1 MIKQPSS
8 ILNIFISVIV
18 ISCNTSCGAG
28 DDVINADYLPITVGS
43 SWTFIDPERP
53 KASESI
59 FITGTTKLSNGKT
72 AFISTTSDGE
82 ESYLSRTANN
92 FILFHQTIN
101 DLQGEL
107 IYSPPIKVG
116 TTWQGR
122 EGEARVVT
130 QETVNTPA
138 GIFPNCFRI
147 DVNVVDDNNY
157 YSIWL
162 AKNVGPVKLAVID
175 ISHGDIEDTFVL
187 EAFNTK

>member
-1 MIKQPSS
+1 M
-8 ILNIFISVIV
+8 
-18 ISCNTSCGAG
+18 TSCGEG
-28 DDVINADYLPITVGS
+28 DDVISADYLPIAVGN
-43 SWTFIDPERP
+43 SWSFSNPERP
-53 KASESI
+53 RASESI
-59 FITGTTKLSNGKT
+59 VITGTTRLSDGKT
-72 AFISTTSDGE
+72 VFISTTSDGE
-82 ESYLSRTANN
+82 KGYLSQTVNN
-92 FILFHQTIN
+92 LIPFHQTIN

-138 GIFPNCFRI
+138 AIFHDCFRI
-147 DVNVVDDNNY
+147 DVSVVDDQNY

-175 ISHGDIEDTFVL
+175 LSHGDIERTVVL
-187 EAFNTK
+187 EEFSK

>member
-1 MIKQPSS
+1 MIQRSS
-8 ILNIFISVIV
+8 SCLSIIISVIL
-18 ISCNTSCGAG
+18 ISFIMSCGAG
-28 DDVINADYLPITVGS
+28 DDIINADYLPIAVGS

-53 KASESI
+53 RTSDNIS
-59 FITGTTKLSNGKT
+59 ITGVTKLSNGKT

-122 EGEARVVT
+122 EGEARVAT

-147 DVNVVDDNNY
+147 DVNVVDDKNY

-162 AKNVGPVKLAVID
+162 AKNVGPVKLVVID
-175 ISHGDIEDTFVL
+175 ISDGDIEDTFVL
-187 EAFNTK
+187 EAFNTR

>member
-1 MIKQPSS
+1 MIRDFSS
-8 ILNIFISVIV
+8 ILSVV
-18 ISCNTSCGAG
+18 IAAILINAITGCGG
-28 DDVINADYLPITVGS
+28 SDDVIGDDYLPIAVGS

-53 KASESI
+53 RTSDNIS
-59 FITGTTKLSNGKT
+59 ITGITKLNNGET

-82 ESYLSRTANN
+82 EGYLSRTANN
-92 FILFHQTIN
+92 LILFHQTIN

-130 QETVNTPA
+130 QENVNTPA
-138 GIFPNCFRI
+138 GIFQNCFRI
-147 DVNVVDDNNY
+147 DVHIVNDDDY

-175 ISHGDIEDTFVL
+175 ISHGDIEDTVVL
-187 EAFNTK
+187 EAYNTR

>member
-1 MIKQPSS
+1 MQDFSS
-8 ILNIFISVIV
+8 ILSVVIGAILINAIV
-18 ISCNTSCGAG
+18 GCGSG
-28 DDVINADYLPITVGS
+28 DDVIGDDYLPIAVGS

-53 KASESI
+53 RTSDNIS
-59 FITGTTKLSNGKT
+59 ITGITKLSNGET

-82 ESYLSRTANN
+82 EGYLSRTANN
-92 FILFHQTIN
+92 LILFHQTIN

-138 GIFPNCFRI
+138 GIFQNCFRI
-147 DVNVVDDNNY
+147 DVHIVDDDDY

-175 ISHGDIEDTFVL
+175 ISHGDIEDTVVL
-187 EAFNTK
+187 EAFNTR

>member
-1 MIKQPSS
+1 MMRDFSS
-8 ILNIFISVIV
+8 ILSVV
-18 ISCNTSCGAG
+18 IGAILINAITGCGG
-28 DDVINADYLPITVGS
+28 SDDVIGDDYLPIAVGS

-53 KASESI
+53 RTSDNIS
-59 FITGTTKLSNGKT
+59 ITGITKLSNGET

-82 ESYLSRTANN
+82 EGYLSRTANN
-92 FILFHQTIN
+92 LILFHQTIN

-138 GIFPNCFRI
+138 GIFQNCFRI
-147 DVNVVDDNNY
+147 DVHIVDDDDY

-175 ISHGDIEDTFVL
+175 ISHGDIEDTVVL
-187 EAFNTK
+187 EAFNTR

>member
-1 MIKQPSS
+1 MMRDSNS
-8 ILNIFISVIV
+8 ILSVV
-18 ISCNTSCGAG
+18 IAAILINAITGCGAG
-28 DDVINADYLPITVGS
+28 NDVIGDNYLPIAVGS

-53 KASESI
+53 RTSDNIS
-59 FITGTTKLSNGKT
+59 ITGITKLSNGET

-82 ESYLSRTANN
+82 EGYLSRTANN
-92 FILFHQTIN
+92 LILFHQTIN

-116 TTWQGR
+116 STWQGR

-138 GIFPNCFRI
+138 GIFQSCFRI
-147 DVNVVDDNNY
+147 DVHIVDDDDY

-175 ISHGDIEDTFVL
+175 ISHGDIEDTVVL
-187 EAFNTK
+187 EAFNTR